1 MADTL
6 TRLRAR
12 GIARAKR
19 DRSSIAKGKPSKWHK
34 RVGSTVADMNRLIKL
49 LEKKAGTG
57 GGYPMNP
64 KLGGRDV
71 GGRKPPWRKRRILE

>member
-34 RVGSTVADMNRLIKL
+34 RVGSTVADMNRLIKV
-49 LEKKAGTG
+49 LEKESHKSDARTRVG
-57 GGYPMNP
+57 GGAPGSFVAGGLARSP
-64 KLGGRDV
+64 KGR
-71 GGRKPPWRKRRILE
+71 